1 MSNRL
6 VITRLVRKLFSTVY
20 STMDSLSV
28 RSVNVEKGTRAAVVL
43 NLYLKLRCDLLRV
56 IMTSYMNI
64 GKEKRRLIASG
75 G

>member
-28 RSVNVEKGTRAAVVL
+28 RSVNIEKGTRASVEL
-43 NLYLKLRCDLLRV
+43 NLYLKFTMRFTTCYNDLIYEYCKR
-56 IMTSYMNI
+56 
-64 GKEKRRLIASG
+64 EKS
-75 G
+75 